1 MSLFFFLLCLSNQRQ
16 HRRAPTETKA
26 TVGSTPNSGHRGRRR
41 RQCSPL
47 IMRNMSNCISSCKL
61 SVYFTQKKTIF
72 FYFTHLFLQ
81 NTHVSLSILHI
92 YSIKYSFFYNFLL
105 FSHSLHLSLTDITLP
120 KNTKILNVIL
130 VHLCTILH
138 PLMWVFFCSKCVK

>member
-26 TVGSTPNSGHRGRRR
+26 TVGSTPNSGHRGRTR

-61 SVYFTQKKTIF
+61 SVYFTQKKLFFLFYTPIF
-72 FYFTHLFLQ
+72 TKHSRQSIYFTHLFNKIFILLQ
-81 NTHVSLSILHI
+81 FFIISSLTTP
-92 YSIKYSFFYNFLL
+92 
-105 FSHSLHLSLTDITLP
+105 FSHRH
-120 KNTKILNVIL
+120 NTTK
-130 VHLCTILH
+130 
-138 PLMWVFFCSKCVK
+138 KY

>member
-47 IMRNMSNCISSCKL
+47 IMRKSLNNEKHEQPHQLMQTFRLFYI
-61 SVYFTQKKTIF
+61 KKNYF
-72 FYFTHLFLQ
+72 FYFTYLFLQ
-81 NTHVSLSILHI
+81 NTQVSLSILHI
-92 YSIKYSFFYNFLL
+92 YSIKYSFVYNFLL
-105 FSHSLHLSLTDITLP
+105 FPHSLRTPFSHRPNTTK
-120 KNTKILNVIL
+120 KN
-130 VHLCTILH
+130 
-138 PLMWVFFCSKCVK
+138 